1 MSRHLLGTTHE
12 VDDRHDHQ
20 DKDECSE
27 TDIHRNLLS
36 WIATVGDDPLHV
48 SGPARIRGSG
58 RSFSTFSWTAR
69 LPNRSAV
76 ALRIGRQRTTSDG
89 ARSWPCQSRLR
100 PSPRPC
106 RPSPSPRR
114 PGAQPYPLT

>member
-1 MSRHLLGTTHE
+1 MRRVSDDRTGIRNAPPSIESFSLWTTGHHPTSLGTTHE
-12 VDDRHDHQ
+12 IDDRHDHQ

-58 RSFSTFSWTAR
+58 RSFRPFSWTAR

-76 ALRIGRQRTTSDG
+76 ALRIG
-89 ARSWPCQSRLR
+89 
-100 PSPRPC
+100 
-106 RPSPSPRR
+106 
-114 PGAQPYPLT
+114 